1 MINDDQIVR
10 EMMEK
15 VSEDLSKSL
24 KESIAHAVQ
33 KEISKSM
40 SQTLLE
46 GEFYRRI
53 NIDLQ
58 NGLRDIY
65 QEVAK
70 AKKGPAGSTGS
81 VEVCVDSDPDQLFNE
96 ASDQLDAIMRTTE
109 KATQDIMDIL
119 EKTQET
125 QFALANIIKAFES
138 GGVKKEQRQE
148 LANINDTLG
157 QDIMTIMTTLSFQD
171 LTGQRIK
178 IIIETIK
185 SVEKIVLDLYM
196 STGLKIKAR
205 EQAPEKSL
213 DQLDQETQSKMSEL
227 KGPTEKA
234 DQGDVDDLLASL
246 GL

>member
-15 VSEDLSKSL
+15 VSDDLAHSL
-24 KESIAHAVQ
+24 KESIAQAVQ

-70 AKKGPAGSTGS
+70 AKKGPAGTHVSVS
-81 VEVCVDSDPDQLFNE
+81 VEANPDDLFNE

-125 QFALANIIKAFES
+125 QAALANIIKAFES
-138 GGVKKEQRQE
+138 GGVKKEQRE
-148 LANINDTLG
+148 KLADINNTLG
-157 QDIMTIMTTLSFQD
+157 EDIMTIMTTLSFQD

-178 IIIETIK
+178 IIIDTIK

-205 EQAPEKSL
+205 EEAPEKSL
-213 DQLDQETQSKMSEL
+213 AELDQETQTKMSEL
-227 KGPTEKA
+227 KGPSEAA
-234 DQGDVDDLLASL
+234 DQGDVDDLLSSL

>member
-15 VSEDLSKSL
+15 VSDDLATSL
-24 KESIAHAVQ
+24 KESIAQAVQ

-65 QEVAK
+65 QQVAK
-70 AKKGPAGSTGS
+70 AKKGPVGAQVAVS
-81 VEVCVDSDPDQLFNE
+81 VDANPDDLFNE

-125 QFALANIIKAFES
+125 QSALANIIKAFES
-138 GGVKKEQRQE
+138 GGVKKEQRE
-148 LANINDTLG
+148 KLAEINDTLG
-157 QDIMTIMTTLSFQD
+157 NDIMTIMTTLSFQD

-178 IIIETIK
+178 IIIDTIK

-205 EQAPEKSL
+205 EEAPEKSL
-213 DQLDQETQSKMSEL
+213 AELDMETKNKMSEL
-227 KGPTEKA
+227 KGPTEAA
-234 DQGDVDDLLASL
+234 DQGDVDDLLSSL

>member
-1 MINDDQIVR
+1 MINDDHIVQ

-15 VSEDLSKSL
+15 VSEELSKSL
-24 KESIAHAVQ
+24 KESIALAVQ

-70 AKKGPAGSTGS
+70 AKKGPAGSS
-81 VEVCVDSDPDQLFNE
+81 VQVSLETNPDDLFNE

-125 QFALANIIKAFES
+125 QTALADIVKAFES
-138 GGVKKEQRQE
+138 GGVKKEQRE
-148 LANINDTLG
+148 KLAEINDTLG

-178 IIIETIK
+178 IIIDTIK

-205 EQAPEKSL
+205 EAAPEKTL
-213 DQLDQETQSKMSEL
+213 EELDQETENKMSEL

-234 DQGDVDDLLASL
+234 DQGEVDDLLASL

>member
-1 MINDDQIVR
+1 MIHDDQIVR

-15 VSEDLSKSL
+15 VSDDLAKSL
-24 KESIAHAVQ
+24 RESIAQAVQ
-33 KEISKSM
+33 REISKSM

-70 AKKGPAGSTGS
+70 AKKGPAGSTMQVS
-81 VEVCVDSDPDQLFNE
+81 VDANPDELFNE

-125 QFALANIIKAFES
+125 QAALAAIIKAFES
-138 GGVKKEQRQE
+138 GGVKKEQRE
-148 LANINDTLG
+148 KLSEINDTLG

-205 EQAPEKSL
+205 EKAPEKSL
-213 DQLDQETQSKMSEL
+213 EQLDNETKNQMSEL
-227 KGPTEKA
+227 KGPTEAA

>member
-1 MINDDQIVR
+1 MIHDDQIVR

-15 VSEDLSKSL
+15 VSEDLATSL
-24 KESIAHAVQ
+24 KESIADAVQ

-65 QEVAK
+65 QQVSK
-70 AKKGPAGSTGS
+70 AKKGPSGAP
-81 VEVCVDSDPDQLFNE
+81 VEIPVDANPDELFNE

-109 KATQDIMDIL
+109 KATQDIMDIV
-119 EKTQET
+119 EKLQET
-125 QFALANIIKAFES
+125 QFALVNIIKAFES
-138 GGVKKEQRQE
+138 GGVKKEQRE
-148 LANINDTLG
+148 KLSEINSTLG
-157 QDIMTIMTTLSFQD
+157 EDLMTIMTTLSFQD

-178 IIIETIK
+178 IIIDTIK

-205 EQAPEKSL
+205 KEAPEKSL
-213 DQLDQETQSKMSEL
+213 EQLDQETEYKMSEL
-227 KGPTEKA
+227 KGPTEKS

>member
-1 MINDDQIVR
+1 MTNDDQIVR

-15 VSEDLSKSL
+15 VSEDLAASL
-24 KESIAHAVQ
+24 KESIAEAVQ

-40 SQTLLE
+40 SKTLLE

-65 QEVAK
+65 HEVAK
-70 AKKGPAGSTGS
+70 AKKGPTESP
-81 VEVCVDSDPDQLFNE
+81 VEVCIDCNPDDLFTE

-109 KATQDIMDIL
+109 KATQEIMDIV
-119 EKTQET
+119 EKLQET
-125 QFALANIIKAFES
+125 QLALIDIIKSFES
-138 GGVKKEQRQE
+138 GGVKKEQRVKLSE
-148 LANINDTLG
+148 INSTLSE
-157 QDIMTIMTTLSFQD
+157 DLMTIMTTLSFQD

-178 IIIETIK
+178 IIIDTIK

-205 EQAPEKSL
+205 EEAPEKSL
-213 DQLDQETQSKMSEL
+213 EQLDKETQSKMSDL

-234 DQGDVDDLLASL
+234 DQNNVDDLLASL

>member
-1 MINDDQIVR
+1 MIHDDSIVR

-15 VSEDLSKSL
+15 VSDDLAKSL
-24 KESIAHAVQ
+24 KESIAQAVQ
-33 KEISKSM
+33 REISKSM

-70 AKKGPAGSTGS
+70 ARKGSAPSTAELS
-81 VEVCVDSDPDQLFNE
+81 VETNPDKLFNE

-125 QFALANIIKAFES
+125 QFALATIIKAFES
-138 GGVKKEQRQE
+138 GGVKKEQRE
-148 LANINDTLG
+148 KLAEINNTLG
-157 QDIMTIMTTLSFQD
+157 EDIMTIMTTLSFQD

-178 IIIETIK
+178 IIIDTIK

-205 EQAPEKSL
+205 EQAPDKSL
-213 DQLDQETQSKMSEL
+213 EELDQETKNKMSEL
-227 KGPTEKA
+227 QGPTEA
-234 DQGDVDDLLASL
+234 ANQGDVDDLLSSL

>member
-1 MINDDQIVR
+1 MIHDDQIVR

-15 VSEDLSKSL
+15 VSEDLSRSL
-24 KESIAHAVQ
+24 KESIADAVQ

-70 AKKGPAGSTGS
+70 AKKGPAGSTEP
-81 VEVCVDSDPDQLFNE
+81 VVRVDSDPDQLFNE

-125 QFALANIIKAFES
+125 QTALAKIIKAFES
-138 GGVKKEQRQE
+138 GGVKKEQRVE
-148 LANINDTLG
+148 LANINETLG

-178 IIIETIK
+178 IIIDTIK

-205 EQAPEKSL
+205 EEAPEKTL
-213 DQLDQETQSKMSEL
+213 EQLDQETETKMSEL
-227 KGPTEKA
+227 QGPTEKA

>member
-1 MINDDQIVR
+1 INDDQIVR

-24 KESIAHAVQ
+24 KESIADAVQ

-58 NGLRDIY
+58 N
-65 QEVAK
+65 
-70 AKKGPAGSTGS
+70 
-81 VEVCVDSDPDQLFNE
+81 EVCVDSDPDQLFNE

-138 GGVKKEQRQE
+138 GGVKKEQREE

-157 QDIMTIMTTLSFQD
+157 
-171 LTGQRIK
+171 
-178 IIIETIK
+178 
-185 SVEKIVLDLYM
+185 
-196 STGLKIKAR
+196 
-205 EQAPEKSL
+205 
-213 DQLDQETQSKMSEL
+213 
-227 KGPTEKA
+227 
-234 DQGDVDDLLASL
+234 
-246 GL
+246 

>member
-1 MINDDQIVR
+1 VIKDDQIVR

-15 VSEDLSKSL
+15 VSEDLAKNL
-24 KESIAHAVQ
+24 KESIAEAVQ

-40 SQTLLE
+40 SKTLLE

-70 AKKGPAGSTGS
+70 AKKGPAGTQ
-81 VEVCVDSDPDQLFNE
+81 VAVAVDANPDDLFNE

-125 QFALANIIKAFES
+125 QSALANIIKAFAS
-138 GGVKKEQRQE
+138 GGVKKEQREE
-148 LANINDTLG
+148 LAEINNTLG
-157 QDIMTIMTTLSFQD
+157 NDIMTIMTTLSFQD

-178 IIIETIK
+178 IIIDTIK

-205 EQAPEKSL
+205 EEAPDKTLE
-213 DQLDQETQSKMSEL
+213 QLDQETESKMSEL

>member
-1 MINDDQIVR
+1 VINDDQIVH

-15 VSEDLSKSL
+15 ISEDLTSNL
-24 KESIAHAVQ
+24 KASIANAVQ
-33 KEISKSM
+33 KEISRSM

-58 NGLRDIY
+58 TGLRDIY

-70 AKKGPAGSTGS
+70 AKQGPVDHRTALS
-81 VEVCVDSDPDQLFNE
+81 VDANPDELFTE
-96 ASDQLDAIMRTTE
+96 ASDQLDAILRTTE
-109 KATQDIMDIL
+109 KATQDIMDVL

-125 QFALANIIKAFES
+125 QSALANIIKSFES
-138 GGVKKEQRQE
+138 GGVKKEERE
-148 LANINDTLG
+148 KLSDINNTLG
-157 QDIMTIMTTLSFQD
+157 EDIMTIMTSLSFQD

-178 IIIETIK
+178 IIIDTIK

-205 EQAPEKSL
+205 EEAPEKSL
-213 DQLDQETQSKMSEL
+213 EELDQEAETKMSEL
-227 KGPTEKA
+227 KGPTEAA